1 MSKEQ
6 IQLIVKETI
15 NQLGAKGLSEMGKV
29 MGVVMGKLKGKAEGG
44 LISSVVKEELN
55 K

>member
-1 MSKEQ
+1 MSKEE
-6 IQLIVKETI
+6 IQLVVKETI
-15 NQLGAKGLSEMGKV
+15 NQLCAKGPSEMGKV
-29 MGVVMGKLKGKAEGG
+29 MGAVMGKLKGKAEGG